1 MITLNKPLNPT
12 AIAKVPSL
20 VHAVV
25 SFGEFAILVVL
36 ALSSLPSNDFDFLTV
51 YIL

>member
-25 SFGEFAILVVL
+25 SFGEFAVVL
-36 ALSSLPSNDFDFLTV
+36 ALSSLPSTDFDFLTV